1 MIYISR
7 TNVHDTIPLRFVG
20 KIIILMD
27 NEIITEDR
35 KNLVFFYTFVF
46 SNLLMTVS
54 YKHIK
59 LKLRDDRGRKISPSF
74 PNWLS
79 LRRDHNIYRIY
90 SIYLLISYPIPKILI
105 QWMFRWRERTL
116 FNDDCSVMMFCTEA
130 FAWTYHCYYCLYIYI
145 VFTIIYNYYRGI
157 GRTAPHFA
165 LPTMFITAS
174 VVVFIGVV
182 ATMGIVLSSNE
193 SRTLRWSVD
202 LTRVFTP

>member
-145 VFTIIYNYYRGI
+145 YSVHYNIQLLPRYR
-157 GRTAPHFA
+157 
-165 LPTMFITAS
+165 
-174 VVVFIGVV
+174 
-182 ATMGIVLSSNE
+182 SNCP
-193 SRTLRWSVD
+193 TLRFADYVHNCLSCCFHRRRRYDGNSSFVEWK
-202 LTRVFTP
+202 